1 MQIKPPRTLN
11 QAHQSTSMLGDR
23 LCECMRR
30 RAQTQYLILLRLVR
44 EVAQAIGGEVS
55 VGSGRA
61 TCREIETVR
70 SPSPNSKICFT
81 LLTFKKKIIIKN
93 KVVNYSE
100 RKRQRK
106 EKTQDSCDN
115 LALAS
120 FHLASATF
128 TLAAQTHPPT
138 TCFFFL
144 FVPFARNICHSCKRF
159 RV

>member
-11 QAHQSTSMLGDR
+11 HVHQSTSMLGDR
-23 LCECMRR
+23 LCECMRQ

-44 EVAQAIGGEVS
+44 EVAQAIGGEVT

-61 TCREIETVR
+61 TCREMETVR

-81 LLTFKKKIIIKN
+81 LLMFKKN
-93 KVVNYSE
+93 KEGEVNYSE

-106 EKTQDSCDN
+106 EKRQDSCDN

-128 TLAAQTHPPT
+128 TLAAQTHSPT

-144 FVPFARNICHSCKRF
+144 FVSFVRNICHSCKRF

>member
-1 MQIKPPRTLN
+1 M
-11 QAHQSTSMLGDR
+11 
-23 LCECMRR
+23 
-30 RAQTQYLILLRLVR
+30 
-44 EVAQAIGGEVS
+44 
-55 VGSGRA
+55 
-61 TCREIETVR
+61 R

-81 LLTFKKKIIIKN
+81 LLTFKKIIIIKN

-120 FHLASATF
+120 FHLATATF
-128 TLAAQTHPPT
+128 TLAEQTHSPT

-144 FVPFARNICHSCKRF
+144 FVPFARNICGSNF
-159 RV
+159 NSPVS